1 MNIACQF
8 SSETSRA
15 RAVTWRLAK
24 RQSDRTAP
32 FLAPQRGIAIVLGLL
47 GVAQPEY
54 QHPFSL
60 DIDYIKVA
68 IASYLNRH

>member
-1 MNIACQF
+1 M
-8 SSETSRA
+8 
-15 RAVTWRLAK
+15 AK